1 MWFFLLCK
9 FSYGTVY
16 HDGIVGDGGPED
28 DVELLRD
35 EARLEDVALAG
46 GLEGHALDEHVPE
59 IEKGY
64 KIIY

>member
-1 MWFFLLCK
+1 ME
-9 FSYGTVY
+9 VY

-46 GLEGHALDEHVPE
+46 GLEGHALDEHVSE